1 MDIKKIETE
10 EEYRRILKRVG
21 EVMDENPSQE
31 KTDELE
37 RLSQMLEEYV
47 DRNMDGFDDEER
59 EDEEVTYEWEKNL
72 KDFI

>member
-21 EVMDENPSQE
+21 EVMDENPSRE
-31 KTDELE
+31 KTAELE